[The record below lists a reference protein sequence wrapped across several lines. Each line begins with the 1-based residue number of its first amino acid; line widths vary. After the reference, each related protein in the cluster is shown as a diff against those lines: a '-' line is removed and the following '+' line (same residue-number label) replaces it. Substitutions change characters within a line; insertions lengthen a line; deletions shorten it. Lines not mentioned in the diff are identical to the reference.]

1 MRELAERLVLEGRLS
16 AAHYRL
22 LLEQCDDATL
32 AYLRKEAVRTAQERF
47 GCAVFVRGLI
57 EVSSWCRND
66 CLYCGLRR
74 SNRRAERYRLT
85 AEEILD
91 ACRAGY
97 ELGFRT
103 FVLQGGED
111 PWWSDERLVGL
122 VAEIHQRWPEAAITL
137 SLGER
142 SEGSYRALYEAGAS
156 RYLLRHE
163 AANRALYESIHP
175 KEMLHAGRIGCIRS
189 LREIGYQTGMGM
201 MVGVPG
207 QGVSELV
214 EDLLLLEEINPQ
226 MIGVGPFIP
235 HRDTPLCDM
244 SAGSIRMTL
253 LLLAV
258 LRLRFP
264 AALIPAT
271 TALASLLGRGRVEG
285 ILSGANVVMPNLSPE
300 QVRAKYAI
308 YDGKASMGAEA
319 AEGLERLAEEL
330 QQIGYHIDFS
340 RGDYQPSSDKKR
352 KYENTL

>member
-1 MRELAERLVLEGRLS
+1 MRELAERLVLEGGWNAS
-16 AAHYRL
+16 HYRL

-57 EVSSWCRND
+57 EVSSYCRND

-74 SNRRAERYRLT
+74 SNLRAERYRLT
-85 AEEILD
+85 PDEILE
-91 ACRAGY
+91 ACQTGY
-97 ELGFRT
+97 ELGLRT

-111 PWWSDERLVGL
+111 PRWSDERLVEL
-122 VAEIHQRWPEAAITL
+122 VAEIHRCWPEAAITL

-142 SEGSYRALYEAGAS
+142 SKASYQTLYEAGAS

-163 AANRALYESIHP
+163 AADCVLYESLHP
-175 KEMLHAGRIGCIRS
+175 AQMSHAGRIECIRS
-189 LREIGYQTGMGM
+189 LRKIGYQTGMGM

-207 QGVSELV
+207 QGVEELV
-214 EDLLLLEEINPQ
+214 KDLLLLEEIDPQ
-226 MIGVGPFIP
+226 MIGIGPFIP
-235 HRDTPLCDM
+235 HHDTPLRD
-244 SAGSIRMTL
+244 AEPGSIRMTL
-253 LLLAV
+253 LLLAL

-264 AALIPAT
+264 NALIPAT
-271 TALASLLGRGRVEG
+271 TALASLSERGRLEG
-285 ILSGANVVMPNLSPE
+285 ILSGANVVMPNLSPR

-319 AEGLERLAEEL
+319 AEGLGRLADEL

-340 RGDYQPSSDKKR
+340 RGDYQPSSEK
-352 KYENTL
+352 